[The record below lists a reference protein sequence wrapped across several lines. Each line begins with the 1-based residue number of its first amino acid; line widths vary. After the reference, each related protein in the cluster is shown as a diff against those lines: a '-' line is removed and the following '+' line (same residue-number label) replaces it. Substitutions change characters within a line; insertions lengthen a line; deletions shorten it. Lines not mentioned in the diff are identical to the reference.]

1 MPKEPVA
8 GQPRLQVDRLGAGL
22 ISVRDPLVTSE
33 VSVDAARRMTQIV
46 AVLSSRLT
54 YVTHSALYLS
64 LAVVLPIAFHQ
75 FGLGGRVFLP
85 MHLPVLLAGFLA
97 GPVSGLV
104 VGLLAPGLSS
114 LLTGMPPTDRIL
126 LMAMELA
133 MYGFVAGITYRRLRL
148 NLYIALVVAMIVGRL
163 MFGLGLFLLGLFMNI
178 PYTASAF
185 FSTGGA
191 LLVGWPGA
199 LAQLILIPIIV
210 ASVKRYRHAAQSP
223 ATASS

>member
-1 MPKEPVA
+1 MLPH
-8 GQPRLQVDRLGAGL
+8 RL
-22 ISVRDPLVTSE
+22 SH
-33 VSVDAARRMTQIV
+33 
-46 AVLSSRLT
+46 
-54 YVTHSALYLS
+54 VTHSALYLA
-64 LAVVLPIAFHQ
+64 LAVTLPIVFHQ

-133 MYGFVAGITYRRLRL
+133 MYGFVAGIAYRRLRL
-148 NLYIALVVAMIVGRL
+148 NLYVALIAAMIVGRL
-163 MFGLGLFLLGLFMNI
+163 MFGLGLFVLGLFMNI

-210 ASVKRYRHAAQSP
+210 ASVERYRHATQSRP
-223 ATASS
+223 APSSA